1 MDGEDW
7 FTLTVMFTKANGK
20 MIKLME
26 KEFTNT
32 LMVLNTME
40 TGKKISKTD
49 MELKHGQMAQSM
61 MALM

>member
-1 MDGEDW
+1 
-7 FTLTVMFTKANGK
+7 MFTKANGK